1 MVQFSIYLTS
11 YTDDWMAT
19 DRETLV
25 KDYMSKFLKKHDLH
39 DSIEAVDEIVLS
51 YVVSILE
58 DLGDDQNAEENIDV
72 DQFTEMIDAYIPGF
86 CNIDSVEVCEW
97 MFSLSTELVKEN
109 GDSPNI
115 PKDNTSEPSDPVI
128 HIIGATALPQIDS
141 TEVNGNVESIPG
153 DTEDDPELVTM
164 LLEMFPT
171 ACSLEISHCLA
182 LSNGDPDS
190 AAQLIIHRQEIGDTI
205 VSSNNSKKKKDM
217 VLDDN
222 KVKSHIINRFSYVD
236 TDADKKT
243 HTPTF
248 QKQESKKL
256 VRYLDNKVVSTKG
269 EKFTEIKKENSEE
282 MKKTYINLKPARKYR
297 FH

>member
-1 MVQFSIYLTS
+1 
-11 YTDDWMAT
+11 MAT
-19 DRETLV
+19 DRESLV
-25 KDYMSKFLKKHDLH
+25 KDCMSKFLKKHDLH

-97 MFSLSTELVKEN
+97 MFSLSTELVKEK
-109 GDSPNI
+109 GDSTNI
-115 PKDNTSEPSDPVI
+115 PKDNTLEPSDP
-128 HIIGATALPQIDS
+128 
-141 TEVNGNVESIPG
+141 ESIPG

-205 VSSNNSKKKKDM
+205 VSSNYSKKKKNM

-236 TDADKKT
+236 TDTDKKT

>member
-1 MVQFSIYLTS
+1 
-11 YTDDWMAT
+11 MAT

-25 KDYMSKFLKKHDLH
+25 KNCLSKFLKKHDLH
-39 DSIEAVDEIVLS
+39 DCIDAIDEIVLS
-51 YVVSILE
+51 YVISILE

-72 DQFTEMIDAYIPGF
+72 DQFTEMMDAYIPGLS
-86 CNIDSVEVCEW
+86 NIDSVEVCEW
-97 MFSLSTELVKEN
+97 MFSLSTELSKEK
-109 GDSPNI
+109 GDSPYI
-115 PKDNTSEPSDPVI
+115 PVDNTSEPSSPVTD
-128 HIIGATALPQIDS
+128 IIGATALPQIDR
-141 TEVNGNVESIPG
+141 TEVNGNVESFLG

-190 AAQLIIHRQEIGDTI
+190 AAQLIIHRQEIGDCI

-269 EKFTEIKKENSEE
+269 EKFTEIKRKIQ
-282 MKKTYINLKPARKYR
+282 KT
-297 FH
+297 